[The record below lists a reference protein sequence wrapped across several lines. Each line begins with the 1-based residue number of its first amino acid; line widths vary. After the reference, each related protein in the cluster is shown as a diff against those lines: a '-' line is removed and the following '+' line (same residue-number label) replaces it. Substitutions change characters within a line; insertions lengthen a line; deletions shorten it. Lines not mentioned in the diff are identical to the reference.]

1 MADPARTNTI
11 TELVSTPPEADDG
24 TVLDEKQVLETLE
37 ASDST
42 STMDAP
48 KGIAIA
54 MGLGAAIWL
63 VASAVYLI
71 VW

>member
-1 MADPARTNTI
+1 MADPARTNAI
-11 TELVSTPPEADDG
+11 PEPVPTPPEADDG

-37 ASDST
+37 GSDST
-42 STMDAP
+42 PTMDAP

-63 VASAVYLI
+63 VAFAVYLI
-71 VW
+71 VR

>member
-1 MADPARTNTI
+1 MADPARANDIAEEAPKT
-11 TELVSTPPEADDG
+11 SAADDG

-37 ASDST
+37 GTDS
-42 STMDAP
+42 SPTMDAP

-63 VASAVYLI
+63 VAFIVYVI
-71 VW
+71 VR